1 MVASHAMMVSASV
14 KDGFVMVIM
23 TALMEKMR
31 LTVLL
36 VSEPSDKLILIG

>member
-1 MVASHAMMVSASV
+1 M

-23 TALMEKMR
+23 IALDQKMR

-36 VSEPSDKLILIG
+36 VSELSDFIIELIQEENAGALV